1 MRLACLAVALLL
13 SGQVLAAEVIA
24 LGKPTVVLG
33 KITRQYVIKES
44 PPCPARIVSAN
55 EPVHV
60 NQTFTVEELKDGE
73 LAPVCIDAWI
83 GFVISTSTTLA
94 GQKVAG
100 RIRAARIQHAVITTF
115 NRSKLFVLRPIE
127 DALMRKAIKADFYLM
142 DLSAPNDMYC
152 LQWDPKIYGLTE
164 FDAAAR
170 VSIGTDE
177 SRYCFKLQ
185 N

>member
-1 MRLACLAVALLL
+1 MALALFL
-13 SGQVLAAEVIA
+13 SGQVLAGELIA
-24 LGKPTVVLG
+24 LGPPSVVLG
-33 KITRQYVIKES
+33 KITRQYVIKER
-44 PPCPARIVSAN
+44 PPCPARIVNAN
-55 EPVHV
+55 APVPV
-60 NQTFTVEELKDGE
+60 DSESTDESMTF
-73 LAPVCIDAWI
+73 VCIDAWI
-83 GFVISTSTTLA
+83 GFDISTSTTLA
-94 GQKVAG
+94 GPKVTG

-164 FDAAAR
+164 FAAAAR
-170 VSIGTDE
+170 VSRGTDE
-177 SRYCFKLQ
+177 SRYCFELQ